1 MNQMMENF
9 TVASQFGRDLEEKR
23 LSTII
28 IIAPF
33 PTLMLMIGPIV
44 CNFSNIPLSFPFQVV
59 VHRNNIYYA
68 GAVADWPSNVKQLT
82 RNGQEGVIFNG
93 VPDWLYS
100 DKIFGQSDQI
110 RQWAIWFSPEG
121 NKLSYVSFDDSKVSP
136 MSYPK
141 YGSYDDPSNVY
152 PSLVTLRYPLAGRD
166 NPSVSVHV
174 VDLTSSSPDSRKVTP
189 PSDVGR

>member
-1 MNQMMENF
+1 M
-9 TVASQFGRDLEEKR
+9 
-23 LSTII
+23 
-28 IIAPF
+28 
-33 PTLMLMIGPIV
+33 
-44 CNFSNIPLSFPFQVV
+44 

-68 GAVADWPSNVKQLT
+68 GSVTEWPTNGKQLT

-100 DKIFGQSDQI
+100 DKIFGQTEGNQQQS
-110 RQWAIWFSPEG
+110 AVWFSPDG
-121 NKLSYVSFDDSKVSP
+121 SKLSYASFDDSKVSP
-136 MSYPK
+136 ISYPK

-166 NPSVSVHV
+166 NPIVSVFV
-174 VDLTSSSPDSRKVTP
+174 VDLVNSSPESRKVIP